1 MKNHANVAI
10 IDPGITSFVFIFLF
24 GVYLYKLIIIITSVD
39 TPTTY
44 LRIFQ
49 RYINILSNPIRLNI
63 KYPIDSP
70 KTNSI
75 IDEKIRTKILIVKI
89 KLIINTFINDLV
101 SLTL

>member
-1 MKNHANVAI
+1 MESN
-10 IDPGITSFVFIFLF
+10 
-24 GVYLYKLIIIITSVD
+24 
-39 TPTTY
+39 
-44 LRIFQ
+44 RICE
-49 RYINILSNPIRLNI
+49 LLNI